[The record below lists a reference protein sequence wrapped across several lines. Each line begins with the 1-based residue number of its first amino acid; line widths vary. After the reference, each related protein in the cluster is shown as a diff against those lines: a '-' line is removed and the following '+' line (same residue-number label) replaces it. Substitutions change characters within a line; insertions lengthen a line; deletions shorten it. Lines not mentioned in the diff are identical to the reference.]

1 MSMHIVLRFFFFRF
15 FFYLHAHVKCL
26 TCKLFSNKAFSKFKD
41 RRALALFLS
50 SLLIFFSLL
59 YLMVQEPLKKEIKD
73 AAINVATASNDE
85 LALQGQAAS
94 KALPTTTAASSPL
107 SMKAYL
113 ADIIGDKYVLKLN
126 LYTKILK
133 TNSFSLIVHISMQ
146 ALG

>member
-1 MSMHIVLRFFFFRF
+1 
-15 FFYLHAHVKCL
+15 
-26 TCKLFSNKAFSKFKD
+26 
-41 RRALALFLS
+41 
-50 SLLIFFSLL
+50 
-59 YLMVQEPLKKEIKD
+59 MVQEPLKKEIKD